1 MLKVA
6 DWLTKFRKGKNSG
19 MEKTIPKKRRRK
31 YRLKPAAK
39 RFYIRMLV
47 VLGVIL
53 VAALALRLTVFRKSF
68 TLYGYDSANPFEVQ
82 SLLVEKIQPKNEDD
96 LIIMDLTMHTSSDAT
111 VSSFRLDL
119 IELISN
125 ERYQEWTLEVSGGR
139 AKLRKGSRASGNL
152 TEQKKRFP
160 SVSET
165 TAALGR
171 IPLLSLV
178 TNEKLTG
185 KQQLEFTT
193 KSYRPNINPTFSD
206 KAGAGIKIM
215 WVSATGSTS
224 SAQAD
229 WIPYTNYMALDCA
242 VYTPAEATSVKKYII
257 LLETLS

>member
-1 MLKVA
+1 
-6 DWLTKFRKGKNSG
+6 
-19 MEKTIPKKRRRK
+19 MEKTSTKRRRRK

-39 RFYIRMLV
+39 RFYMWALI
-47 VLGVIL
+47 VLGIVL
-53 VAALALRLTVFRKSF
+53 VAVTVLRLTVLRKSF
-68 TLYGYDSANPFEVQ
+68 TLYGYDSAKPFEVQ
-82 SLLVEKIQPKNEDD
+82 SLLLERIKPKDEDD
-96 LIIMDLTMHTSSDAT
+96 LIIMDLTMRTSSDAT
-111 VSSFRLDL
+111 VSSFRLEL

-125 ERYQEWTLEVSGGR
+125 ERYQEWTLEVNGGR

-152 TEQKKRFP
+152 TEQKNRFP
-160 SVSET
+160 SISET

-178 TNEKLTG
+178 TNEKLAG

-206 KAGAGIKIM
+206 KAGAGIGIM

-242 VYTPAEATSVKKYII
+242 VYTPAEETAVKKYII